1 MTFAIKSIT
10 KWVAKELRHVFFLSR
25 RAPLPSD
32 PEEILN
38 IGSELIQVNGGEGH
52 EDQGEDDKE
61 EEEEEEKEEEDK
73 ESEKEEED
81 SDGDDKARD
90 GSDKEEEEDEEEK
103 GDKKEEVDDNAAAKK
118 EGGGRFRVSNLFK
131 GLKKWGEDSPVQ
143 VYVA

>member
-1 MTFAIKSIT
+1 MQFYLQLN
-10 KWVAKELRHVFFLSR
+10 ELQKNYGIYFFFH

-52 EDQGEDDKE
+52 EDQGEDDKK

-73 ESEKEEED
+73 ESEKEEGESD
-81 SDGDDKARD
+81 DGDDKARD
-90 GSDKEEEEDEEEK
+90 GSDKEEKEEEEEK
-103 GDKKEEVDDNAAAKK
+103 DDNKKEEVDDNAAAKKK